1 MIIITIIII
10 KKQKVF
16 LSILNEKTDENTS
29 IFTDKTEEITN
40 TENMETDNH
49 FINIT
54 ESEMDYEN

>member
-10 KKQKVF
+10 KKQKAF

-49 FINIT
+49 FIDIT